1 MSVPFERKLME
12 DSREAIVEE
21 GDENNA
27 YLPRFILTPYG
38 SSLSIKKPTSEVGE
52 DDGKDR

>member
-1 MSVPFERKLME
+1 MSFEKKLIE
-12 DSREAIVEE
+12 DNREAIVEE

-27 YLPRFILTPYG
+27 YLPRFILIPFA

-52 DDGKDR
+52 DDGKDS

>member
-1 MSVPFERKLME
+1 ME
-12 DSREAIVEE
+12 DSREAIVAE

-38 SSLSIKKPTSEVGE
+38 PSLSIKKPTSEVGE